1 MWSSQQLLS
10 ISSFHAGETASYVII
25 VMWRMFLLEVLFSWY
40 DQVVVIVLC
49 SAVIRE
55 VKLP

>member
-1 MWSSQQLLS
+1 MWSSQRLLS
-10 ISSFHAGETASYVII
+10 ISLFHAGETASYVII

-40 DQVVVIVLC
+40 DQVVVMLC